1 MPAVLNTNSKI
12 PVSIQ
17 LPIILIGIIAF
28 VFILYVGK
36 SIIVPLV
43 FSAIIAIVLHP
54 VVNMFVRIRINRIL
68 AIVITLFLTFVVIA
82 GLGILIYSQA
92 NRFTESLPKLVDRFT
107 EIINQT
113 MVWISGHFNLSNKEI
128 TAWITETKNE
138 LIGSLEIGKTISNIS
153 SVLVFLFLIP
163 VYIFMLLYYQS
174 LLIEFLHRLFGKDH
188 RSKVSTVINLT
199 KTLIQHYLVGLLIQ
213 VAIIATLYSVG
224 LLILGIEYAI
234 ILGVM
239 GAFLNLIPY
248 IGSIF
253 AALMPM
259 VIAVVTKTSPW
270 FALLVLALYLITQ
283 FIDNNFITPKI
294 VGSKVKLNALASIVA
309 VIGFAALWGIQGMII
324 AIPLTAIAK
333 LIFDHI
339 TPLKPWGFLL
349 GDTLPSVSIIDPL
362 LKKLIRK

>member
-43 FSAIIAIVLHP
+43 FSTIIAIVLHP

-128 TAWITETKNE
+128 TAWITET
-138 LIGSLEIGKTISNIS
+138 
-153 SVLVFLFLIP
+153 
-163 VYIFMLLYYQS
+163 
-174 LLIEFLHRLFGKDH
+174 
-188 RSKVSTVINLT
+188 
-199 KTLIQHYLVGLLIQ
+199 
-213 VAIIATLYSVG
+213 
-224 LLILGIEYAI
+224 
-234 ILGVM
+234 
-239 GAFLNLIPY
+239 
-248 IGSIF
+248 
-253 AALMPM
+253 
-259 VIAVVTKTSPW
+259 
-270 FALLVLALYLITQ
+270 
-283 FIDNNFITPKI
+283 
-294 VGSKVKLNALASIVA
+294 
-309 VIGFAALWGIQGMII
+309 
-324 AIPLTAIAK
+324 
-333 LIFDHI
+333 
-339 TPLKPWGFLL
+339 
-349 GDTLPSVSIIDPL
+349 
-362 LKKLIRK
+362 